1 VNHPAGE
8 PKLLLEPSDGIPEV
22 VAGPAALEGALRALK
37 GGRGPVAVDAERASS
52 YRYGQRAYLVQ
63 LRRQDSG
70 TSLIDPVACPD
81 LAPVGAVLQDTEWVL
96 HAANQDLPCLAE
108 VGMFPAR
115 LFDTELAGRLAG
127 FPKVGLASLCAEVL
141 GVTLEKG
148 HSAADWSRRPLPDP
162 WLRYAAL
169 DVEVLVAL
177 RDALAQLLEEQ
188 GKLEWAQEEFAAIL
202 ATTPGA
208 HAAPAEDRWRRTSGV
223 HTVRGAR
230 GLAVVRSLWHAR
242 DRVARKRDLSPG
254 RVLPDSAIVAAAT
267 VQPRT
272 VGELVALPVF
282 GGRANR
288 RMAGTWLAAITE
300 ALDLPERELPTPRGN
315 GEGLPPPARW
325 PDRNP
330 EAAARLAAARE
341 ALRSRA
347 AQLGMPVEN
356 LVTPEFVRRLAW
368 APTEPLDPAAVAAA
382 LRDLGA
388 RPWQVDQVAD
398 VLAEALRTEA

>member
-1 VNHPAGE
+1 MNHPAGE
-8 PKLLLEPSDGIPEV
+8 PKLLLEPSDGIPDV
-22 VAGPAALEGALRALK
+22 VASPAALEHVLRALK

-70 TSLIDPVACPD
+70 TALIDPVACPD
-81 LAPVGAVLQDTEWVL
+81 LAPVGAALLDAEWVL

-108 VGMFPAR
+108 LGMTPAR

-177 RDALAQLLEEQ
+177 RDALEARLDQQ
-188 GKLEWAQEEFAAIL
+188 GKLEWARQEFAAIV
-202 ATTPGA
+202 
-208 HAAPAEDRWRRTSGV
+208 AAERTVPSAPDEERWRRTSGV

-230 GLAVVRSLWHAR
+230 GLAIVRSLWHAR
-242 DRVARKRDLSPG
+242 DRVARRRDLSPG

-267 VQPRT
+267 AQPT
-272 VGELVALPVF
+272 SVEELVALPVF

-288 RMAGTWLAAITE
+288 RIAGTWLAAIKE
-300 ALDLPERELPTPRGN
+300 ALELRERDLPAPRAN
-315 GEGLPPPARW
+315 GDGLPPPARW

-341 ALRSRA
+341 ALRSHA
-347 AQLGMPVEN
+347 AQLRLPAEN

-368 APTEPLDPAAVAAA
+368 APTEPLDAATVAAQ
-382 LRDLGA
+382 LHILGA
-388 RPWQVDQVAD
+388 RPWQIEQVAGLLS
-398 VLAEALRTEA
+398 VALSVEA